1 MNSLLDSMG
10 VLLEVAG
17 DGAGIFLRQKLSS
30 SSSLLQP
37 GSSSGSRRQHSI
49 KKEPLE
55 PGPSLISPA
64 RIKREQV
71 TGQQQQQLF
80 PLVQVSCDWSSPTQY
95 SLLIGPDGLP
105 AEVPAPGVQ
114 LLRAL
119 RARDPGAPR
128 PVSAAGGDQRHQR
141 PWRRRG
147 AAGARQCGRQARRP
161 AQAGAP
167 GQRQA
172 GGHRPSEAGGEH
184 PG

>member
-37 GSSSGSRRQHSI
+37 GTSSSSSRRQHSI

-95 SLLIGPDGLP
+95 Y
-105 AEVPAPGVQ
+105 
-114 LLRAL
+114 
-119 RARDPGAPR
+119 
-128 PVSAAGGDQRHQR
+128 
-141 PWRRRG
+141 
-147 AAGARQCGRQARRP
+147 
-161 AQAGAP
+161 
-167 GQRQA
+167 
-172 GGHRPSEAGGEH
+172 
-184 PG
+184 

>member
-37 GSSSGSRRQHSI
+37 GTSSSSRRQHSI

-80 PLVQVSCDWSSPTQY
+80 PLVQVSCDWWSRTRY
-95 SLLIGPDGLP
+95 
-105 AEVPAPGVQ
+105 
-114 LLRAL
+114 
-119 RARDPGAPR
+119 
-128 PVSAAGGDQRHQR
+128 
-141 PWRRRG
+141 
-147 AAGARQCGRQARRP
+147 
-161 AQAGAP
+161 
-167 GQRQA
+167 
-172 GGHRPSEAGGEH
+172 
-184 PG
+184 

>member
-37 GSSSGSRRQHSI
+37 GTSSSSSSGRRQHSI

-95 SLLIGPDGLP
+95 
-105 AEVPAPGVQ
+105 
-114 LLRAL
+114 
-119 RARDPGAPR
+119 
-128 PVSAAGGDQRHQR
+128 
-141 PWRRRG
+141 
-147 AAGARQCGRQARRP
+147 
-161 AQAGAP
+161 
-167 GQRQA
+167 
-172 GGHRPSEAGGEH
+172 
-184 PG
+184 

>member
-1 MNSLLDSMG
+1 MRTVNSLLDSMG

-17 DGAGIFLRQKLSS
+17 DGAGIFLRQKVSS
-30 SSSLLQP
+30 SPSLLQP

-95 SLLIGPDGLP
+95 
-105 AEVPAPGVQ
+105 
-114 LLRAL
+114 
-119 RARDPGAPR
+119 
-128 PVSAAGGDQRHQR
+128 
-141 PWRRRG
+141 
-147 AAGARQCGRQARRP
+147 
-161 AQAGAP
+161 
-167 GQRQA
+167 
-172 GGHRPSEAGGEH
+172 
-184 PG
+184 

>member
-30 SSSLLQP
+30 SSSSLLQP
-37 GSSSGSRRQHSI
+37 GTSTSSSRRQHSI

-80 PLVQVSCDWSSPTQY
+80 PLVQVSCDWSSRTRY
-95 SLLIGPDGLP
+95 
-105 AEVPAPGVQ
+105 
-114 LLRAL
+114 
-119 RARDPGAPR
+119 
-128 PVSAAGGDQRHQR
+128 
-141 PWRRRG
+141 
-147 AAGARQCGRQARRP
+147 
-161 AQAGAP
+161 
-167 GQRQA
+167 
-172 GGHRPSEAGGEH
+172 
-184 PG
+184 